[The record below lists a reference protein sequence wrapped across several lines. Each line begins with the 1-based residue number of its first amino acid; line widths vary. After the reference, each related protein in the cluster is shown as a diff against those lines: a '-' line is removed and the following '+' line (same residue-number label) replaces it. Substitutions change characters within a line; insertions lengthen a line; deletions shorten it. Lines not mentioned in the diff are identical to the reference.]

1 MVIRDT
7 HTLVIA
13 VLGLGEAGSVI
24 ARDLVAAGVHV
35 RGYDPA
41 VTAAGPI
48 IDTASEAE
56 AARGAHLV
64 LSVNSAKAA
73 VDAFKAGLAGLRH
86 DKHDKYDKYDKSLRK
101 HESARPDVLWADL
114 NTASPG
120 TKRQLAELAEQAGI
134 PFADVAMMA
143 PVPGRGLRVPML
155 ASGTGAARY
164 AAVLGPLG
172 ADIEVLDGP
181 AGLAASRKLLRSV
194 FYKGM
199 AASIVEALEA
209 ARAAGQEQWL
219 QEHIAAELA
228 ASDAVTVERITDG
241 TRKHAVRR
249 TAEMEAA
256 ADMLTELGVPPLM
269 ASASR
274 ALHER
279 LATGKKGSE
288 TLRERP
294 ERLGQRLEGI
304 RLGVV
309 REVHD
314 DQVHACVAV
323 GGGRRDGGPQAGVRI
338 HANVDR
344 TSDLVHVPADRG
356 AVPGQDFLQLEPLL
370 RALGDGVPLLRPERH
385 RTQRALL
392 AAAADGDRRMRP
404 LHRFRLAPGVGEP
417 DVLPGERG
425 RGLAQQP
432 DDGLDALVEPVEPLP
447 QRRQVDPVGVALH
460 LVPPGAQTE
469 FQPPAGDDVHG
480 RGHVGQHRRV
490 PVDHAGHLAA
500 DPDSP
505 GGLGH
510 RRQHRPGLEV
520 GSGQVAS
527 QRIEMVPVPG
537 RLEQGNLVRREPGVT
552 YLFPGLMLGPRL
564 DREAHA
570 DVLS

>member
-1 MVIRDT
+1 MVTRDG

-24 ARDLVAAGVHV
+24 ARDLVAAGVRV

-41 VTAAGPI
+41 VTAAEPI

-73 VDAFKAGLAGLRH
+73 VDAFKAGLAGCCTRQ
-86 DKHDKYDKYDKSLRK
+86 D
-101 HESARPDVLWADL
+101 ESMRPDVLWADL

-120 TKRQLAELAEQAGI
+120 TKRQLAELAGQAGI

-164 AAVLGPLG
+164 AAILGPLG

-209 ARAAGQEQWL
+209 ARAAGDEQWL
-219 QEHIAAELA
+219 RDHIAAELA
-228 ASDAVTVERITDG
+228 AADAATVERITDG

-279 LATGKKGSE
+279 LAEGETKGE
-288 TLRERP
+288 TALRETALRERP

-304 RLGVV
+304 GLGVV

-314 DQVHACVAV
+314 DQVDARVAV
-323 GGGRRDGGPQAGVRI
+323 GGGRRDDRLQAGVRVD
-338 HANVDR
+338 ADVDR
-344 TSDLVHVPADRG
+344 AGDLVHVPARS
-356 AVPGQDFLQLEPLL
+356 
-370 RALGDGVPLLRPERH
+370 
-385 RTQRALL
+385 
-392 AAAADGDRRMRP
+392 RRS
-404 LHRFRLAPGVGEP
+404 A
-417 DVLPGERG
+417 
-425 RGLAQQP
+425 
-432 DDGLDALVEPVEPLP
+432 
-447 QRRQVDPVGVALH
+447 
-460 LVPPGAQTE
+460 
-469 FQPPAGDDVHG
+469 
-480 RGHVGQHRRV
+480 
-490 PVDHAGHLAA
+490 
-500 DPDSP
+500 
-505 GGLGH
+505 
-510 RRQHRPGLEV
+510 RPGLPSARATAP
-520 GSGQVAS
+520 GSPRWRSTAAPSAPPCAACAS
-527 QRIEMVPVPG
+527 CRG
-537 RLEQGNLVRREPGVT
+537 RRW
-552 YLFPGLMLGPRL
+552 
-564 DREAHA
+564 
-570 DVLS
+570 